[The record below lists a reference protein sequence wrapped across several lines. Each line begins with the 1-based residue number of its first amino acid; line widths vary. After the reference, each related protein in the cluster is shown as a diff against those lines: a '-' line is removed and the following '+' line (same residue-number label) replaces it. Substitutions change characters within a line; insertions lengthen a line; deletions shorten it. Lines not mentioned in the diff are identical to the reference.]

1 MAGHTQNGG
10 GQSGAL
16 ASHAQWPHTPT
27 PVDTFPAYNT
37 QINMADA
44 EQQVREEA
52 FPCYLLD

>member
-27 PVDTFPAYNT
+27 PVDTFPAYLQHTSTWPMLSNRSEKKLFLV
-37 QINMADA
+37 I
-44 EQQVREEA
+44 
-52 FPCYLLD
+52 F